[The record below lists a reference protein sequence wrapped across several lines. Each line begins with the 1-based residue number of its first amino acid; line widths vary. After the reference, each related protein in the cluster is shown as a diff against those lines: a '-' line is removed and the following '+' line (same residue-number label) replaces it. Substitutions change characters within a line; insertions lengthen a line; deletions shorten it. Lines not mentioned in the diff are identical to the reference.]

1 MLSCLW
7 LVAIPWTTLAHQFP
21 LSMEF
26 YRQKYWVRLPL
37 PTPGDLPNP
46 GTESE
51 SLVSPAFSGGFFFF
65 FFFLPLHDLGSPQPQ
80 VGCLYWKCSV
90 GSWKCGSCRLSGSKF
105 LHRSS
110 IVKEKNLFIFNWRI
124 IALQYCVGF
133 CHTSTWIIH
142 RYTYVPSFLNIPRS
156 SLSVPPLYVF
166 TEHWFELPA
175 SHKFPLAIL
184 HMLLPYICYHTT
196 LSIHPTF
203 SFTTVS
209 TSLFSMILI
218 WWKFSVIHCYDCH
231 R

>member
-1 MLSCLW
+1 MDDSSTPVSSVHGILQAKILGQVAPSYSRRSSQSRDWIWVSC
-7 LVAIPWTTLAHQFP
+7 
-21 LSMEF
+21 
-26 YRQKYWVRLPL
+26 
-37 PTPGDLPNP
+37 
-46 GTESE
+46 
-51 SLVSPAFSGGFFFF
+51 VSCIFRRIFFF

-156 SLSVPPLYVF
+156 SFSVPPLYVF

-196 LSIHPTF
+196 LSSHPTF